1 MSNKRTVKALEEL
14 VKTENMAI
22 AALDSALDE
31 VEDNRLRKNFK
42 KWRDSHM
49 KQAQALNERIEE
61 LGGEP
66 VPYEVGAGKGQAG
79 LWGRI
84 TSMRDDTSLAGMRLG
99 AERGIKRYVDHLDE
113 IDDPKALNIIR
124 KNLEA
129 KQDEIEWY
137 DEMANKE
144 RVEKLGQKLE
154 SSRDKV
160 QEMAAAGNGKKRGG
174 GFPLPL
180 LLVAGAVGAAA
191 FMLLRRGDND
201 EWDDY
206 GEDAFTYETEE
217 ITTDSG
223 YSSAGTFTAGG
234 EPTS

>member
-14 VKTENMAI
+14 VKTEHMAI
-22 AALDSALDE
+22 AALDSALEE
-31 VEDNRLRKNFK
+31 VEDNRLRKSYK
-42 KWRDSHM
+42 KWRDSHV
-49 KQAQALNERIEE
+49 KQAEALNDRLED

-66 VPYEVGAGKGQAG
+66 IPYGVGSGKGQATI
-79 LWGRI
+79 WGKI
-84 TSMRDDTSLAGMRLG
+84 TGMRDDTSLAGMRVG

-137 DEMANKE
+137 DEQTSKE

-154 SSRDKV
+154 TSRDKV
-160 QEMAAAGNGKKRGG
+160 VEMEVSTNGKKKG

-180 LLVAGAVGAAA
+180 LIVAGAVGAAA
-191 FMLLRRGDND
+191 FVLLRRGDDD

-206 GEDAFTYETEE
+206 GEDAFTYETEDNA
-217 ITTDSG
+217 TDSG
-223 YSSAGTFTAGG
+223 YTSAGTFTAGG
-234 EPTS
+234 EQTS

>member
-1 MSNKRTVKALEEL
+1 MNKRTIKALEEL
-14 VKTENMAI
+14 VKTEHMAV

-31 VEDNRLRKNFK
+31 VEDNRLRKNYK
-42 KWRDSHM
+42 KWRDSHI
-49 KQAQALNERIEE
+49 KQAQALNDRLED

-66 VPYEVGAGKGQAG
+66 IPYEVGSGKGQAT
-79 LWGRI
+79 LWGKI
-84 TSMRDDTSLAGMRLG
+84 TGLREDTSLAGMRIG

-113 IDDPKALNIIR
+113 IDDAKALNIIR

-129 KQDEIEWY
+129 KQDEIDWY
-137 DEMANKE
+137 DEMTSKE
-144 RVEKLGQKLE
+144 RVEKLDTRLE
-154 SSRDKV
+154 ASRDKV
-160 QEMAAAGNGKKRGG
+160 TDLEVAANGNGKKKG

-191 FMLLRRGDND
+191 FVLLRKGDED

-217 ITTDSG
+217 ATTDSG
-223 YSSAGTFTAGG
+223 YTSAGTFTAGG
-234 EPTS
+234 EQTS

>member
-14 VKTENMAI
+14 VKTEHMAI

-31 VEDNRLRKNFK
+31 VEDNRLRKSYK
-42 KWRDSHM
+42 KWRDSHI
-49 KQAQALNERIEE
+49 KQADALNDRLED

-66 VPYEVGAGKGQAG
+66 IPYEVGTGKGQASI
-79 LWGRI
+79 WGKI
-84 TSMRDDTSLAGMRLG
+84 TGMRDDTSLAGMRVG

-113 IDDPKALNIIR
+113 IDDSKALNIIR
-124 KNLEA
+124 KNLES

-137 DEMANKE
+137 DEMTSKE

-154 SSRDKV
+154 VSKDKV
-160 QEMAAAGNGKKRGG
+160 VETELATNGSKKGG

-180 LLVAGAVGAAA
+180 LLVAGAIGAAA
-191 FMLLRRGDND
+191 FVLLRRGDDD

-206 GEDAFTYETEE
+206 GEDAFTYETEDAA
-217 ITTDSG
+217 TDSG
-223 YSSAGTFTAGG
+223 YTSAGTFTAGG
-234 EPTS
+234 EQTS

>member
-22 AALDSALDE
+22 AALDSALEE
-31 VEDNRLRKNFK
+31 VDDNRLRKNYK
-42 KWRDSHM
+42 KWRDSHI
-49 KQAQALNERIEE
+49 KQAKALNDRLEE

-66 VPYEVGAGKGQAG
+66 VPYDVGAGKAQASI
-79 LWGRI
+79 WGKI
-84 TSMRDDTSLAGMRLG
+84 TGMRDDTSLAAMRVG

-113 IDDPKALNIIR
+113 IDDAKALNIIR
-124 KNLEA
+124 KNLES

-137 DEMANKE
+137 DETTNKE
-144 RVEKLGQKLE
+144 RVEQLGHKLE
-154 SSRDKV
+154 TSKEKV
-160 QEMAAAGNGKKRGG
+160 QEREVTTNGKKRGG
-174 GFPLPL
+174 LPLPL

-217 ITTDSG
+217 ITTEPG
-223 YSSAGTFTAGG
+223 YTSTGSFTAGG
-234 EPTS
+234 EQTS

>member
-1 MSNKRTVKALEEL
+1 MSKRTIKALEEL
-14 VKTENMAI
+14 VKTEHMAI

-31 VEDNRLRKNFK
+31 VEDNRLRKNYK

-49 KQAQALNERIEE
+49 KQAQALNDRLED

-66 VPYEVGAGKGQAG
+66 VPYEVGTGKGQASIWGKITG
-79 LWGRI
+79 LRE
-84 TSMRDDTSLAGMRLG
+84 DTSLAGMRVG

-113 IDDPKALNIIR
+113 IDDAKALNIVR

-137 DEMANKE
+137 DEMTSQE
-144 RVEKLGQKLE
+144 RTERLDTKLE
-154 SSRDKV
+154 ASRDKV
-160 QEMAAAGNGKKRGG
+160 IEVEATNGKKKG

-191 FMLLRRGDND
+191 FVLLRRGDDD

-206 GEDAFTYETEE
+206 GEDTFAYETEDT
-217 ITTDSG
+217 TTDTG
-223 YSSAGTFTAGG
+223 YTSAGTFTAGG
-234 EPTS
+234 EQTS